1 MGLPAGDPERLFE
14 RFFRSPQAVNAHI
27 PGTGLG
33 LFIARAIVD
42 AHSRPDLGV
51 APRERRDDI
60 PHRAPGAAPD
70 HPRRPGARRMSAIRV
85 LVADDD
91 DDILLLVATRLRRD
105 GYEIIEAR
113 DGDEAL
119 VLLREHV
126 PAVAVLDVGMPGL
139 DGLQVLEAI
148 RASDE
153 LAGIRVLLLT
163 AKAQE
168 QDVRRGYA
176 AGADG
181 YMKKPFSPAALSQAV
196 RDLLDGA
203 TG

>member
-1 MGLPAGDPERLFE
+1 M
-14 RFFRSPQAVNAHI
+14 SP
-27 PGTGLG
+27 
-33 LFIARAIVD
+33 
-42 AHSRPDLGV
+42 
-51 APRERRDDI
+51 
-60 PHRAPGAAPD
+60 
-70 HPRRPGARRMSAIRV
+70 IRI

-119 VLLREHV
+119 ALLREHV
-126 PAVAVLDVGMPGL
+126 PEVAVLDIGMPGL
-139 DGLQVLEAI
+139 DGLEVLEAI
-148 RASDE
+148 RASAA

-176 AGADG
+176 AGADA
-181 YMKKPFSPAALSQAV
+181 YMKKPFSPAALSRAV
-196 RDLLDGA
+196 RDLLDD
-203 TG
+203 